1 MSKLFKIIFGTEII
15 ENIYNTRLFTSN
27 YYTIKIEK
35 TPAAPT
41 VAPKQSEDGGGPY
54 RSNVIVVNMN
64 LAFGHNKKS
73 MNKTKPTELMSGW
86 ARPVVSC
93 RIRE

>member
-1 MSKLFKIIFGTEII
+1 MKTFTTQDFLQAIII
-15 ENIYNTRLFTSN
+15 L
-27 YYTIKIEK
+27 KIEK

-41 VAPKQSEDGGGPY
+41 VAPKQSEHGGGPY